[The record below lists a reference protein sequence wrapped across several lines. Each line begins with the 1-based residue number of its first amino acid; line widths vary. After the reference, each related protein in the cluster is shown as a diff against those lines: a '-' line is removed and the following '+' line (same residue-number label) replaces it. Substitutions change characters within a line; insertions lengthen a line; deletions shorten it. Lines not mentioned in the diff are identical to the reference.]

1 MREKDRCMESFLFGR
16 HVRVENYIIRSFLAV
31 LYYASV
37 FPTFSQLLNGT
48 YRVLLRKHS
57 PLNSKE
63 MENELSSAGLSLF
76 FIFGVSL
83 LLRLHLLLLLHLHL
97 HLHLFFFFDFW
108 FSLSPL
114 LICAFLVHTI
124 PSLSLRCVD
133 CFLVVSRWAG
143 GRVVDDAMLSIPRP
157 PSLLSFRFGFF

>member
-1 MREKDRCMESFLFGR
+1 MNFLP
-16 HVRVENYIIRSFLAV
+16 LA
-31 LYYASV
+31 
-37 FPTFSQLLNGT
+37 FPFS
-48 YRVLLRKHS
+48 S
-57 PLNSKE
+57 
-63 MENELSSAGLSLF
+63 SSASPF
-76 FIFGVSL
+76 FFVFFFF
-83 LLRLHLLLLLHLHL
+83 
-97 HLHLFFFFDFW
+97 FFFFDFW

-133 CFLVVSRWAG
+133 SFVVVSRWAG